1 MTNEYKGE
9 KIMSKIEHS
18 KESLA
23 LADAFLKTYD
33 PKSTNDIQSAF
44 KDMLGPVFEAMLK
57 GELTNHLG
65 FENNNHQEKDIDNR
79 RNGTSKKVLKSSLGE
94 IPINAPKDTGAL
106 LRLLLFPK
114 NTQHIGH
121 RIQNNFNVC

>member
-65 FENNNHQEKDIDNR
+65 FENNNHQEKDTDNR

-94 IPINAPKDTGAL
+94 IPINAPRDRDGSFTPVII
-106 LRLLLFPK
+106 PK
-114 NTQHIGH
+114 KHTTY
-121 RIQNNFNVC
+121 RT

>member
-1 MTNEYKGE
+1 
-9 KIMSKIEHS
+9 MSKVEHS

-33 PKSTNDIQSAF
+33 PKSTDDIQSAF

-57 GELTNHLG
+57 GELTNHLR
-65 FENNNHQEKDIDNR
+65 FENNNHQEKTQR
-79 RNGTSKKVLKSSLGE
+79 W
-94 IPINAPKDTGAL
+94 
-106 LRLLLFPK
+106 LFYTCYYSQK
-114 NTQHIGH
+114 NIEHIGH